1 MVAARW
7 RHHVRARVRRSLGR
21 STGVVW
27 VRVVMEGW
35 YAARERRI
43 VRTKR
48 LVDATA
54 CWSAVGSTLESSI
67 SHIFFKN
74 VAEDKGDPTVV
85 KYKLYLSKIM
95 LYDISCTEM

>member
-1 MVAARW
+1 M
-7 RHHVRARVRRSLGR
+7 RARVRRSLGR
-21 STGVVW
+21 RTGVVW

-54 CWSAVGSTLESSI
+54 CWCTVGSTLKSSI
-67 SHIFFKN
+67 NHIFFKILRKTK
-74 VAEDKGDPTVV
+74 VIPQ
-85 KYKLYLSKIM
+85 L
-95 LYDISCTEM
+95 